1 MRRYLRHRVPGACY
15 FFTVNLAERK
25 NNSLL
30 ITHIEA
36 LRDAFA
42 KTKQNHPFEINA
54 IVVLPE
60 HLHCLWTLPPDDA
73 DFSTRWSLIKARFSR
88 ALPVGE
94 KISKSREAKGERG
107 IWQRRFYEHYIR
119 DDDDY
124 AKHIDYI
131 HWNPVKHGLVT
142 RASDW
147 PHSSLHRYIREGLL
161 DNDWAADSA
170 IVDESWE

>member
-25 NNSLL
+25 NNSRLV
-30 ITHIEA
+30 THIEA

-42 KTKQNHPFEINA
+42 KTKQDHPFEINA

-60 HLHCLWTLPPDDA
+60 HLHCLWTLPPDDD

-88 ALPVGE
+88 ALPAGE

-119 DDDDY
+119 DDADY
-124 AKHIDYI
+124 AKHVDYI
-131 HWNPVKHGLVT
+131 HWNPVKHGLVS
-142 RASDW
+142 RAIDW
-147 PHSSLHRYIREGLL
+147 PHSSIHRYVRESLL
-161 DNDWAADSA
+161 SQDWAADSA
-170 IVDESWE
+170 ISDEFWE

>member
-25 NNSLL
+25 NNSRL

-36 LRDAFA
+36 LRDAFS
-42 KTKQNHPFEINA
+42 KTKQDYPFEINA

-60 HLHCLWTLPPDDA
+60 HLHCLWTLPQDDA

-88 ALPVGE
+88 ALPRGE
-94 KISKSREAKGERG
+94 RISKSREAKGERG
-107 IWQRRFYEHYIR
+107 IWQRGFYEHYIR

-124 AKHIDYI
+124 AKHVDYI
-131 HWNPVKHGLVT
+131 HWNPVKHGLVM

-147 PHSSLHRYIREGLL
+147 PHSSIHRFIREGLL
-161 DNDWAADSA
+161 DKDWAAASA
-170 IVDESWE
+170 IANESWE

>member
-25 NNSLL
+25 NNSRLV
-30 ITHIEA
+30 THIEA

-42 KTKQNHPFEINA
+42 KTKQDHPFEINA

-88 ALPVGE
+88 ALPAGE

-124 AKHIDYI
+124 AKHVDYI
-131 HWNPVKHGLVT
+131 HWNPVKHGLVA
-142 RASDW
+142 RAIDW
-147 PHSSLHRYIREGLL
+147 PHSSIHRYIREGLL
-161 DNDWAADSA
+161 SEDWAADSA
-170 IVDESWE
+170 IADESWE